1 MTKADRV
8 DRMSAREYMERQRG
22 VRVRSKYGSRPD
34 VVDGFRFDSQLEAR
48 RYRQLLLLKQAGQI
62 KYILRQVP
70 FWLAEGV
77 TYRLDFLIE
86 WLQPNQGTTFEDVK
100 GVLTQTS
107 RTKIRLVEQQYGIQ
121 IRLLNK
127 SDIGRG

>member
-1 MTKADRV
+1 
-8 DRMSAREYMERQRG
+8 
-22 VRVRSKYGSRPD
+22 